1 MKKMMICAMCFI
13 GCVTMFVPSTHYVK
27 ANPKKT
33 SPGTAIFVMAIP
45 QIEPTIE
52 EKRIII
58 KRPEIHL
65 DIRIPQF
72 KNMQDEANL
81 KKLNQLLY
89 KQANERKQQM
99 FELAKEYN
107 KDIIKDGLSPI
118 LFEYLETYSVI
129 STIKPYLTIETN
141 RYQYSGGAHGIN
153 ELSYINWNTETNKQV
168 YIGDLFKKDV
178 DYLQL
183 INTLVK
189 EEISRRSALGE
200 YFFSGS
206 DGFQTIQQTQPFY
219 INKEGDLMIVFNVY
233 EIAPYASGPIYI
245 KLPLMKLAPY
255 LN

>member
-1 MKKMMICAMCFI
+1 
-13 GCVTMFVPSTHYVK
+13 
-27 ANPKKT
+27 
-33 SPGTAIFVMAIP
+33 
-45 QIEPTIE
+45 
-52 EKRIII
+52 
-58 KRPEIHL
+58 
-65 DIRIPQF
+65 
-72 KNMQDEANL
+72 
-81 KKLNQLLY
+81 
-89 KQANERKQQM
+89 M

-206 DGFQTIQQTQPFY
+206 DGFQTIQQTQSFY